1 MIIYLK
7 FPYIFSSFHLESR
20 AATSRKKCCSDS
32 SPGQYS
38 ILQSVTST
46 TGELFGAFLPNG
58 NERVSDMGPGAFL
71 RSLHATRALP
81 DVHPPKCPIY

>member
-32 SPGQYS
+32 SLGQYS
-38 ILQSVTST
+38 ISQSVTSI
-46 TGELFGAFLPNG
+46 TGELFGTSLPNG
-58 NERVSDMGPGAFL
+58 KERVSEMGPDAFYVPC
-71 RSLHATRALP
+71 ALP
-81 DVHPPKCPIY
+81 ELCQKYIP